1 MRKLNFITNLKSE
14 KIYYYMYMNIR
25 TLEDKMICNLLCR
38 KLFINEN
45 IIFTT
50 KATKYIIFHK
60 VF

>member
-14 KIYYYMYMNIR
+14 KNI
-25 TLEDKMICNLLCR
+25 LLHVHEHTYIGRSNDLQFSCR